1 MKTNVSFPT
10 LFASPRFGRVS
21 IPFLLGLFLTLAT
34 CLSGCKKSNDD
45 VTPTAAF
52 AGTFVKQSTDPAKR
66 YEFVITKVAGE
77 PNAFNISN
85 FANFVPN
92 VKATGSGNTL
102 TIAKQ
107 TFPVGGGG
115 QITLT
120 GEGLLAGD
128 VLNISYSVRGSSN
141 FDGLTEAKRK

>member
-1 MKTNVSFPT
+1 MKTPSSFVTTPLPLVKFAPAL
-10 LFASPRFGRVS
+10 LFAL
-21 IPFLLGLFLTLAT
+21 LLG
-34 CLSGCKKSNDD
+34 LSGCKKSSDD

-66 YEFVITKVAGE
+66 YEFVITKLPGE
-77 PNAFNISN
+77 ANAFNISN
-85 FANFVPN
+85 FANFIPN
-92 VKATGSGNTL
+92 VKATANGNTL

-107 TFPVGGGG
+107 TFPVSGGG
-115 QITLT
+115 QISLT

-128 VLNISYSVRGSSN
+128 ALNISYSVRGSSN